1 MSANGIDVC
10 LHMPLGGFTLDVTF
24 SAPARGITALFGASG
39 SGKTTL
45 LRCVAGLARAPRA
58 RILLGD
64 DCWQDETQRRFVPT
78 HRRAIGYV
86 FQEASLFAH
95 LSVRANLEYG
105 MKRVPRGAQRVAFD
119 QAVELLGINSL
130 LRRDP
135 AHLSGGER
143 QRVAIARALLTSP
156 RLLLLDEPLAA
167 LDDDSKA
174 DILPYLE
181 RLHRELSIPAI
192 YVSHSIEEVA
202 RVADYMVLME
212 RGSVRAHGPF
222 SELLTRLDLPLAH
235 GETASAVI
243 DATVIGHDGTYHL
256 TTVEFSGGQLSV
268 ARVPDAIGTRVRVR
282 IQARDVSLA
291 LKPPQNTSILNV
303 IPARVA
309 SIGQGALGKAM
320 IQLQAGERI
329 LLAHITRKSA
339 TLLRLTPGM
348 TVYAQIKS
356 VALLN

>member
-1 MSANGIDVC
+1 MSNIDVQ
-10 LHMPLGGFTLDVTF
+10 LRMPLGAFVLEAAF
-24 SAPARGITALFGASG
+24 SAPASGITALFGPSG
-39 SGKTTL
+39 AGKTTL
-45 LRCVAGLARAPRA
+45 LRCIAGLARAPQGRVQ
-58 RILLGD
+58 LGD
-64 DCWQDETQRRFVPT
+64 DCWQDESQRHFLPA
-78 HRRAIGYV
+78 HERAVGYV

-95 LSVRANLEYG
+95 LSVRGNLEYG
-105 MKRVPRGAQRVAFD
+105 MTRVPPDARRVAFD
-119 QAVELLGINSL
+119 QAVELLGVSAL
-130 LRRDP
+130 LARDP
-135 AHLSGGER
+135 MHLSGGER

-243 DATVIGHDGTYHL
+243 EATVAGHDGTYHL
-256 TTVEFSGGQLSV
+256 TTVEFAGGQLSV
-268 ARVPDAIGTRVRVR
+268 ARVPDAVGTRVRVR

-291 LKPPQNTSILNV
+291 LAPPQKTSILNV
-303 IPARVA
+303 IPARVMN
-309 SIGQGALGKAM
+309 IGQGALGKAM
-320 IQLQAGERI
+320 VQLEAGDRI

-339 TLLRLTPGM
+339 ALLRLAPG
-348 TVYAQIKS
+348 TKVYAQIKS